1 MCLSVCLYMYV
12 GRYMCS
18 IHQGVWTQ
26 VFTSLHMRRMM
37 VLLSMQCIMHR
48 HVSWCVCAQ
57 AHMRM

>member
-37 VLLSMQCIMHR
+37 VLL
-48 HVSWCVCAQ
+48 
-57 AHMRM
+57 